1 MPFFFEKIHKQSM
14 DFFVHPS
21 AEVSDEARVGQ
32 GTRIWHQAQVLP
44 RARIGC
50 ECILGKGVYVDFDVS
65 IGDRCKLQN
74 GVYVY
79 HGATVE
85 DGVFLGPGVMLLN
98 DKNPRAINPD
108 GRLKSGSDWQV
119 SPTHIGEGAGIG
131 GGSIILPGVTVGKWA
146 IIGAG
151 SVVTKDV
158 PAYGLAFGNPARLE
172 GFVCPCG
179 QRLELKPKGDE
190 TVWFECPNCQREVA
204 IPVAAYLR
212 SVSKGTSN

>member
-1 MPFFFEKIHKQSM
+1 M

-21 AEVSDEARVGQ
+21 AEVSDEATIGQ

-44 RARIGC
+44 RARIGR
-50 ECILGKGVYVDFDVS
+50 ECILGKGVYVDFEVS

-108 GRLKSGSDWQV
+108 GTLKSGSDWQV
-119 SPTHIGEGAGIG
+119 SPTRIGEGAGIG
-131 GGSIILPGVTVGKWA
+131 GGSIILPGVTVGQWA

-158 PAYGLAFGNPARLE
+158 PAYGLAFGHPARLE

-179 QRLELKPKGDE
+179 QRLALKSKGDE
-190 TVWFECPNCQREVA
+190 TVWFECPHCQRKVA

-212 SVSKGTSN
+212 PVSKGTSN

>member
-1 MPFFFEKIHKQSM
+1 MSH
-14 DFFVHPS
+14 FVHPT
-21 AEVSDEARVGQ
+21 AEVSPKAAIGQ
-32 GTRIWHQAQVLP
+32 GTQIWHQAQV
-44 RARIGC
+44 REGARIGDA
-50 ECILGKGVYVDFDVS
+50 CIIGKGAYIDFEVK
-65 IGDRCKLQN
+65 IGHRCKIQN
-74 GVYVY
+74 GVYVF

-108 GRLKSGSDWQV
+108 GTLKSGSDWQV

-131 GGSIILPGVTVGKWA
+131 GGAIILPGVTVGQWA

-151 SVVTKDV
+151 SVVTKNV

-179 QRLELKPKGDE
+179 QRLKLKSKGDE
-190 TVWFECPNCQREVA
+190 RVWFECPNCQREIA
-204 IPVAAYLR
+204 IPVATYAR